1 MSKYE
6 ANMKDEIK
14 RIIQE
19 SNESDWSGSMYDK
32 ENALLDEN
40 IQVLYD
46 GYENIKKNPEESKFY
61 SGFEEYVYTT
71 LGL

>member
-61 SGFEEYVYTT
+61 SGIEEYVYTT